1 MGCFFLKYN
10 WMIQLIQLDNDIEH
24 TVKLSWQKGIFY
36 QADKGVSVRIDL
48 YYMRIPATFR
58 LNLYQL
64 QVSSNPIY
72 VAITQY

>member
-1 MGCFFLKYN
+1 
-10 WMIQLIQLDNDIEH
+10 MIQLIQLDNDIEH
-24 TVKLSWQKGIFY
+24 TVKLLSWQKGIFN
-36 QADKGVSVRIDL
+36 QPNKGVSVRIDF